1 MVADNNENLQ
11 ELDSDGD
18 GIVTLE
24 DMVRFFKVCDF
35 CERRD
40 ECDFVSLLN
49 VSCCVIR
56 KRFSHSKSSRR
67 LKKPQAVYIRTNYRF
82 DI

>member
-1 MVADNNENLQ
+1 MVADNSESLQ

-24 DMVRFFKVCDF
+24 DMVRFFKVCAF
-35 CERRD
+35 WC

-56 KRFSHSKSSRR
+56 KRFSHSKSSRK
-67 LKKPQAVYIRTNYRF
+67 LKNPQAVYIRTNYRF
-82 DI
+82 DK